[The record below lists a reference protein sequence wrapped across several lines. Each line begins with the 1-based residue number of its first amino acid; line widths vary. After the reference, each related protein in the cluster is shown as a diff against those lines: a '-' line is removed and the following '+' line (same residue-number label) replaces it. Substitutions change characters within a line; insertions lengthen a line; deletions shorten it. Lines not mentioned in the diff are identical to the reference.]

1 MNDDLISRKAVL
13 KQIRKIECEPGY
25 QHVGEDWS
33 VGLCIAES
41 IVEEAESVTNPDDV
55 VELPSMSLWIPVSE
69 RLPDIG
75 EHYVSEVCLCYCSN
89 GAYCFGELEA
99 NIFGQVGWDCERD
112 DDYHEAVG
120 EVVAWMPLP
129 PKYEG

>member
-55 VELPSMSLWIPVSE
+55 VEFPSMSLWIPVGE
-69 RLPDIG
+69 RLPEKETKVLVCSDTG
-75 EHYVSEVCLCYCSN
+75 NMEVCGGSMSTEMPGEWIWYIS
-89 GAYCFGELEA
+89 GWRFG
-99 NIFGQVGWDCERD
+99 D
-112 DDYHEAVG
+112 
-120 EVVAWMPLP
+120 VVAWMPLP